1 MSLPLVEK
9 YRPKTKTD
17 LIGNEVAINGL
28 ILFLKRW
35 TPRKAPMAS
44 LLLGPAGSGK
54 TSSVYAIAKDLGY
67 TIIDPQGP
75 HGGLIGVL
83 HIHTCFE
90 LPCTGNY
97 KTDNLSYIL
106 YCPISVVP

>member
-44 LLLGPAGSGK
+44 LLLG
-54 TSSVYAIAKDLGY
+54 Y
-67 TIIDPQGP
+67 
-75 HGGLIGVL
+75 
-83 HIHTCFE
+83 
-90 LPCTGNY
+90 
-97 KTDNLSYIL
+97 
-106 YCPISVVP
+106 

>member
-9 YRPKTKTD
+9 YRPKTQTD

-54 TSSVYAIAKDLGY
+54 TSSVHFLHFKFEDHHVRDFKDMDCTVEIGTDHEQY
-67 TIIDPQGP
+67 P
-75 HGGLIGVL
+75 H
-83 HIHTCFE
+83 
-90 LPCTGNY
+90 
-97 KTDNLSYIL
+97 
-106 YCPISVVP
+106 ISVLTNEVKTALIKDFD